1 MDGHI
6 KYISEA
12 IVEGGADKAQGR
24 YLTMTRDGHLLFW
37 QRDLTLHR
45 SVAVSGR
52 GWRRGER
59 ACELHLF
66 IATVLV
72 G

>member
-1 MDGHI
+1 VFVDGHI

-24 YLTMTRDGHLLFW
+24 YLATTRDGHLLFW

-45 SVAVSGR
+45 SVAVSRWGSR
-52 GWRRGER
+52 
-59 ACELHLF
+59 
-66 IATVLV
+66 V
-72 G
+72 GLKGGA